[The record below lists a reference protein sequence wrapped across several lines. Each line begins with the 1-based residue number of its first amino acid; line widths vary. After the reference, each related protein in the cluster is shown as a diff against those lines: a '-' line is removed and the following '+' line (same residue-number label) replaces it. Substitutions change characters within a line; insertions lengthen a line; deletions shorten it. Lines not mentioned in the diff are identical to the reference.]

1 MAAPSSNDAVV
12 FPYGAAT
19 ETTPEDAAGNKYD
32 VVIVGGGLAGSII
45 ANQLSLDGQRVLILE
60 AGPGKDLESAEYESY
75 LSRFYGAI
83 TKDNHS
89 PYAFNPNSRMPRGTD
104 ARPVKPDTPADDYY
118 LVQTDQYS
126 TDSTYTRVL
135 GGTTMHWEAKA
146 LRMLPEDFNLS
157 TMYGRGLNWPV
168 SYDDLEPYYRQAE
181 RELGVSA
188 EIEDQAYLGMYFP
201 DGYVFPMHR
210 MPLSYLD
217 QVVAKGVDGMEVD
230 LYGERHGL
238 RVRSFPQARNGVP
251 NAAYDGGHGYTPLG
265 AVSTTQMREGERCQ
279 GNTNCVPI
287 CPVQAKYHAGKTLAK
302 ALSRGNV
309 DIVTQAVASEVHI
322 NQDTG
327 RVTGITYKKYVG
339 LDSPNHT
346 THTVGGTLYVLSASA
361 IENAR
366 LMLASDLQCAS
377 GLMGC
382 NLMDHAYLLTWALLP
397 EVAGTMR
404 GTICTGGI
412 TDLRGGRF
420 RRHLAGFGVDIHN
433 DGWGWATGSPYSD
446 LLDIVDR
453 QGKFGKDLRRALVG
467 QISRQLL
474 LAFMIEVLPER
485 TNRITVDQKYKDALG
500 NMKPVVSYK
509 IPDYTMDG
517 VVFARQLARDIFD
530 RLGAED
536 FTVYDPHHYGRVD
549 YQGEHYSIRGGNHL
563 AGTHIMGTTRSNS
576 VVDHTQ
582 RSWDHENLFLAG
594 GGSMPTVATSNVS
607 LTLAALAF
615 RSAHYIIK
623 QLRAEKAPVLLS
635 AQ

>member
-1 MAAPSSNDAVV
+1 VV

-19 ETTPEDAAGNKYD
+19 ETTPEDAADNEYD
-32 VVIVGGGLAGSII
+32 VVIVGGGMGGSII
-45 ANQLSLDGQRVLILE
+45 ADQLSLDGQRVLILE
-60 AGPGKDLESAEYESY
+60 AGPGKDLELAGYESY
-75 LSRFYGAI
+75 LSRFFGAI
-83 TKDNHS
+83 TKDNQS
-89 PYAFNPNSRMPRGTD
+89 PYAFNPNARMPRSTD
-104 ARPVKPDTPADDYY
+104 VMPVKPDTPEDDYY
-118 LVQTDQYS
+118 LVQTGPYS

-146 LRMLPEDFNLS
+146 LRMLPEDFSLS
-157 TMYGRGLNWPV
+157 TLYGRGLNWPV
-168 SYDDLEPYYRQAE
+168 SYDDLEPYYRQSE

-188 EIEDQAYLGMYFP
+188 EVEDQAYLGMHFP

-230 LYGERHGL
+230 LYGERYGL

-251 NAAYDGGHGYTPLG
+251 NAAYDGGNGYSPVG
-265 AVSTTQMREGERCQ
+265 AVSTSQVREGERCQ
-279 GNTNCVPI
+279 GNTNCVPL

-322 NQDTG
+322 DPATG
-327 RVTGITYKKYVG
+327 RVTGITYKKYA
-339 LDSPNHT
+339 DSRSPRHT
-346 THTVGGTLYVLSASA
+346 THTADGTLYVLSANA

-366 LMLASDLQCAS
+366 LMLASDLPSTS
-377 GLMGC
+377 GLMGR
-382 NLMDHAYLLTWALLP
+382 NLMDHAYLLSWALLP

-412 TDLRGGRF
+412 SDLRGGRF
-420 RRHLAGFGVDIHN
+420 RRHQAGFAADIHN

-446 LLDIVDR
+446 LLAIVDR
-453 QGKFGKDLRRALVG
+453 QGKFGKDLRTTLAD

-474 LAFMIEVLPER
+474 LAFMIEVLPEPG
-485 TNRITVDQKYKDALG
+485 NRVTVSRDYKDALG
-500 NMKPVVSYK
+500 NMKPVVSYQ
-509 IPDYTMDG
+509 IPDYTKEG
-517 VVFARQLARDIFD
+517 VVYARQFARDVFD

-536 FTVYDPHHYGRVD
+536 CTVYRPDDPGRISYKGED
-549 YQGEHYSIRGGNHL
+549 YAIRGGNHL
-563 AGTHIMGTTRSNS
+563 AGTHIMGTAKSTS

-582 RSWDHENLFLAG
+582 RSWDHENLYLVG
-594 GGSMPTVATSNVS
+594 GGSMPSVATSNIS

-615 RSAHYIIK
+615 RSARYIIK
-623 QLRAEKAPVLLS
+623 QLRAEKAPVYLS
-635 AQ
+635 AR